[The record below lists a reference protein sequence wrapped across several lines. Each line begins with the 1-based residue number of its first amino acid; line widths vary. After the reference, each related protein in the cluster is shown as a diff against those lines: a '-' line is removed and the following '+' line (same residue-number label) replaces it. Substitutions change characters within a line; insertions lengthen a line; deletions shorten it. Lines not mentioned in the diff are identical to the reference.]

1 MQLATRSSLL
11 LAAFTLLTP
20 VVAHAAA
27 TVTLTG
33 ELTSFKSALSAYA
46 TDGDGTLNG
55 TPLLI
60 DATLPK
66 VQYSDGDSTQY
77 PQSQTVALPGGTS
90 SVQFEYTS
98 GITSDAPNPNRIS
111 FTAAGPSNVNVGDVF
126 KVGTLSFTNGFW
138 YPYASVGL
146 TIQTHS
152 LDPALN
158 NMTFVGNIN
167 VKVSSPVPFY
177 PEPES
182 NADYIYLSDASGP
195 LTALGSARVYEKA
208 FQPAGNPGNE
218 GSVDLYARI
227 GSLIPVRFGNPS
239 PGIFLS
245 TSLDPMTTPAVP
257 EPSAWLMVISGV
269 ALVGAK
275 ASRRGQFVSKIYTAP
290 DDEMIEASGYQ

>member
-1 MQLATRSSLL
+1 MQLATRSGLL
-11 LAAFTLLTP
+11 LAALTLLTP

-46 TDGDGTLNG
+46 EDGDGTLNG
-55 TPLLI
+55 MPLLI
-60 DATLPK
+60 DTTLPK

-77 PQSQTVALPGGTS
+77 PQSQTVTLPSGTS

-98 GITSDAPNPNRIS
+98 GIASGPNPNRIS
-111 FTAAGPSNVNVGDVF
+111 FTAAGPSDVNVGDVF

-182 NADYIYLSDASGP
+182 NADYIYLSDANGP

-218 GSVDLYARI
+218 GSVNLYARI
-227 GSLIPVRFGNPS
+227 GSLVPVRFGNPS

-257 EPSAWLMVISGV
+257 EPSSWLMAISG
-269 ALVGAK
+269 LMLLKVGAT
-275 ASRRGQFVSKIYTAP
+275 RRRRVTSL
-290 DDEMIEASGYQ
+290 